1 VCDTCWQL
9 SIVLQA
15 CLHTAG
21 LGVSAAT
28 SVTFSCDVFMGF
40 NVLMKS
46 TQHSSS
52 KHVHVDADDSCIRP
66 SLTVQCC
73 CGVGWSRL
81 GVGPA
86 AKVAVADRACALF
99 NIHGGQ

>member
-1 VCDTCWQL
+1 
-9 SIVLQA
+9 
-15 CLHTAG
+15 
-21 LGVSAAT
+21 
-28 SVTFSCDVFMGF
+28 MGF

-46 TQHSSS
+46 TQHYSS

-66 SLTVQCC
+66 SLTVHAQPVQCC
-73 CGVGWSRL
+73 C

-86 AKVAVADRACALF
+86 AKVVVADRACALF